1 MSKSSSHVHEHGGVY
16 LWIDERLGLEA
27 MRAFASKKMVPDHA
41 HSFWYYWGGISLF
54 FFLVQLLTG
63 VLLLVYYRPGGD
75 SYDSVRQITY
85 EIDFGWL
92 VRSAHSWSA
101 NLMVGAIFVHM
112 FSAFFMKA
120 YRKPREFGWWSG
132 LVLLLLTML
141 FGFSGY
147 LLPMDDLAY
156 FATKVG
162 LEIPQTI
169 PGMGPFIVNI
179 VQGGPEVT
187 GITIQRFFAL
197 HVVVL
202 PLIFIGM
209 LAFHLW
215 LVQKHGNAI
224 PVSEERKPVKQ
235 RHAIPFFPN
244 FVMKDLAMWLIA
256 LNVLAVLAAM
266 YPWPL
271 GPQADPLAPAP
282 EGIHPEWY
290 FMSQFHWL
298 KITGRWFPGL
308 AGEYFGIVTIGLGL
322 VFWTLIPL
330 FDTETTNGRRARTV
344 SWAGFAVMAILIALT
359 LLGYA
364 EVFQAGAH

>member
-1 MSKSSSHVHEHGGVY
+1 
-16 LWIDERLGLEA
+16 
-27 MRAFASKKMVPDHA
+27 
-41 HSFWYYWGGISLF
+41 
-54 FFLVQLLTG
+54 
-63 VLLLVYYRPGGD
+63 
-75 SYDSVRQITY
+75 
-85 EIDFGWL
+85 
-92 VRSAHSWSA
+92 
-101 NLMVGAIFVHM
+101 
-112 FSAFFMKA
+112 MKA

-169 PGMGPFIVNI
+169 PGMGAFIVNI

-202 PLIFIGM
+202 PLVFIAI

-215 LVQKHGNAI
+215 LVQKHGNAS
-224 PVSEERKPVKQ
+224 PPSEALKPAEK

-256 LNVLAVLAAM
+256 LNVLAVLAATDTSVAAG
-266 YPWPL
+266 PAGRSARASAGRHPPRVVLHVPVPL
-271 GPQADPLAPAP
+271 VEDDRA
-282 EGIHPEWY
+282 
-290 FMSQFHWL
+290 
-298 KITGRWFPGL
+298 
-308 AGEYFGIVTIGLGL
+308 L
-322 VFWTLIPL
+322 VPRH
-330 FDTETTNGRRARTV
+330 GGGVHRHR
-344 SWAGFAVMAILIALT
+344 
-359 LLGYA
+359 
-364 EVFQAGAH
+364 